1 MMSIDIQNHSSTG
14 AARRCDHSQH
24 PGWPIRVTMVFA
36 TARHPYEEIAV
47 RCKTY
52 LGLNRYPQVT
62 IANIDF
68 TLELKQLET
77 ENANFLIPP

>member
-1 MMSIDIQNHSSTG
+1 
-14 AARRCDHSQH
+14 
-24 PGWPIRVTMVFA
+24 MVFA